1 MGHIGGYIG
10 TVNRSMAPRC
20 WKSKEYLERIVAGKY
35 TVSDN
40 IEERY
45 RAKDL
50 LTLTTESQSAPVCIQ
65 LAKHD
70 S

>member
-1 MGHIGGYIG
+1 LVFMGHIGGYIG

-50 LTLTTESQSAPVCIQ
+50 LTLTTESQSAFRAS
-65 LAKHD
+65 LF
-70 S
+70 